1 MLEKGSL
8 KEFVIAHVNPTA
20 PVVHAEADRLMPLA
34 RKAGLKPTVNSLRQA
49 VRTYRALAVER
60 AHGNG
65 GNGGHGGNGHT
76 SSATAQPEHEF
87 EREWREQAPGHG
99 GGGGVQD
106 IVRGEEF
113 VRRLA
118 EARATLAKL
127 AAEVQ
132 AAGEVLAALEADTV
146 SRRQRLERFAQEF
159 L

>member
-76 SSATAQPEHEF
+76 ATAQPEHEF

-99 GGGGVQD
+99 GGQAVQQD

-113 VRRLA
+113 VRRLG

-132 AAGEVLAALEADTV
+132 AVGEVLAALEVDTL